1 MMKETGLSF
10 LSLGNQR
17 EDGFQLFLY
26 SIFLIRFFRFRV
38 RHEMKQEMKRV
49 WDNIMLCNNEKIYY
63 KEMKESF

>member
-49 WDNIMLCNNEKIYY
+49 WDNIMLCNNEKIHY